1 MATTDSFHILLT
13 PFLGVI
19 TELQK
24 ATISFFMSVRLSVR
38 MEQFCSHWTD
48 FYEIL
53 YLRIFSKIGRQN
65 SSFLRRDKKNGHF
78 TWRSVYVYDNISRIL
93 LRMTKFADK
102 YCKENEINT
111 HFMFNNIFPKNR
123 AICEIMW
130 KNVVARL
137 TTDCNNMRRRK
148 EALYMQDN

>member
-1 MATTDSFHILLT
+1 
-13 PFLGVI
+13 
-19 TELQK
+19 
-24 ATISFFMSVRLSVR
+24 
-38 MEQFCSHWTD
+38 
-48 FYEIL
+48 
-53 YLRIFSKIGRQN
+53 
-65 SSFLRRDKKNGHF
+65 
-78 TWRSVYVYDNISRIL
+78 
-93 LRMTKFADK
+93 MTKFADK